1 MGGLQASSTG
11 QTSGHL
17 QERLNCAFKG
27 VGIKFCR
34 QEGQHSFVT
43 PLVRTGEVLE
53 EAGQRGSGE
62 DFWDSSRMSVSHIP
76 KKTED
81 EFSRCP
87 SLWGFFCYWSRPN
100 LTRSNR
106 FHLILHDVKNKNR
119 HLPKNATDSKVNT
132 STGMHTQLVFF
143 GRADTT
149 WNKHSKHV
157 NFIKNKQKKTYIP
170 ASNFLHIDDLAS

>member
-1 MGGLQASSTG
+1 MLSGQKRGFSAENQQLFFLTQSNADLEVHSHYRVGGGSQAMASSTG
-11 QTSGHL
+11 QISGHL

-62 DFWDSSRMSVSHIP
+62 DFWDGSRMSVSHIP

-81 EFSRCP
+81 EFSRRP
-87 SLWGFFCYWSRPN
+87 SL
-100 LTRSNR
+100 
-106 FHLILHDVKNKNR
+106 
-119 HLPKNATDSKVNT
+119 
-132 STGMHTQLVFF
+132 
-143 GRADTT
+143 
-149 WNKHSKHV
+149 
-157 NFIKNKQKKTYIP
+157 
-170 ASNFLHIDDLAS
+170 